1 MTAICSSNSI
11 TDERVAKIEED
22 RLERFRLIEAEIRA
36 RRAEQD
42 RARMLELEQLRVR
55 KYENQGE
62 TRIIRAEEAGSTWGE
77 REVDLPLQIPK
88 DRRPNFA
95 EPIITADAKVF
106 KKAKRGTQSERVGT
120 RGQRYKNI
128 ELSSKL
134 KKIADSFDVKVGKA
148 HCMCGGY
155 TPKMSAFNKHPLRVS
170 SPEKDHC
177 ACNDN
182 SITPHGRVGR
192 PASAPRTGGNLSKTQ
207 RSFVSP
213 KKGEVPPS
221 ERKPYLTKFEEEVLK
236 VKSSDNKSPTRVLWE
251 LDQSSNIHNLTL
263 QQKLAHKIGSTYEA
277 TFKEKNLYE
286 TAKY

>member
-1 MTAICSSNSI
+1 M
-11 TDERVAKIEED
+11 
-22 RLERFRLIEAEIRA
+22 IEAEIRS

-42 RARMLELEQLRVR
+42 RARMLEMEELRVR

-62 TRIIRAEEAGSTWGE
+62 SRIMKAEEAGPSE
-77 REVDLPLQIPK
+77 REFDLPLQMPN
-88 DRRPNFA
+88 RRPNFA
-95 EPIITADAKVF
+95 EPVITVDAKAF
-106 KKAKRGTQSERVGT
+106 KMAKRGTQSERGGT
-120 RGQRYKNI
+120 RGLKIKNI

-170 SPEKDHC
+170 FPEKDHFP
-177 ACNDN
+177 CNDN
-182 SITPHGRVGR
+182 TITPHGRVGR
-192 PASAPRTGGNLSKTQ
+192 PASAPRRGSTPAKSQ
-207 RSFVSP
+207 RSCLST

-221 ERKPYLTKFEEEVLK
+221 ERKPYLTKFEEEVLRG
-236 VKSSDNKSPTRVLWE
+236 KSSDNKSPTRVLWE

-263 QQKLAHKIGSTYEA
+263 QQKLSHKIGSTYEA

-286 TAKY
+286 TAKNQNAVTKFMQSKRAEKQLESPNK